1 MHPGQTS
8 LAEAVHREGIRI
20 FAQLSRAST
29 AAVSAVTGPGFT
41 GRYCRQ
47 SAGKRK
53 RPARWRSGWAAVA
66 TGGRQ
71 YPRGLRGGLPDSGTK
86 RRRSDRRGAGH
97 LPQPSCT
104 TLMGQI
110 EDLTKRISEPEPS
123 IRPNDRQNLPAVR
136 PDAFLCTAGLL
147 YCIQSIRKGLRWRE
161 TGNRPISAETVFCRT
176 FSLPVTR
183 YRLRR
188 PSSCCPPSSSM

>member
-1 MHPGQTS
+1 MYPGQTS

-66 TGGRQ
+66 TQEDGSTLEDCVAACRIPEQSGADLIGVGRAIFHN
-71 YPRGLRGGLPDSGTK
+71 PH
-86 RRRSDRRGAGH
+86 GA
-97 LPQPSCT
+97 
-104 TLMGQI
+104 
-110 EDLTKRISEPEPS
+110 D
-123 IRPNDRQNLPAVR
+123 
-136 PDAFLCTAGLL
+136 
-147 YCIQSIRKGLRWRE
+147 
-161 TGNRPISAETVFCRT
+161 
-176 FSLPVTR
+176 
-183 YRLRR
+183 
-188 PSSCCPPSSSM
+188 